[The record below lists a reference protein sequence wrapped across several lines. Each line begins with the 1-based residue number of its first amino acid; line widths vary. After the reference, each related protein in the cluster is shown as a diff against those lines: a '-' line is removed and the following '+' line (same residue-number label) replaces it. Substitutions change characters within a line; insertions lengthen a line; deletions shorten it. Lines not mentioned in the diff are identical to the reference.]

1 MVTTSWTIVC
11 VDVVKKWWTT
21 MSSSLESDLR
31 ELRSL
36 QMATT
41 SLSEDS
47 RSIRYESNQSQ
58 AVSTS
63 ILAPSYDCNSMAAK
77 TFINDRSRNGRQ
89 KGVHKMTSV
98 AKKTDYCWRRAARSS
113 TYHYVA
119 PEPYPKYKQ
128 SVYKALKA
136 SLGMYDL
143 LALVHLVPAPWD
155 HAFKPPYYPS
165 LPVPITLQFGT
176 VELERD
182 CISAICT

>member
-1 MVTTSWTIVC
+1 
-11 VDVVKKWWTT
+11 

-77 TFINDRSRNGRQ
+77 TFINDRLVLKSSKLCKPSVSR
-89 KGVHKMTSV
+89 
-98 AKKTDYCWRRAARSS
+98 A
-113 TYHYVA
+113 
-119 PEPYPKYKQ
+119 
-128 SVYKALKA
+128 
-136 SLGMYDL
+136 
-143 LALVHLVPAPWD
+143 
-155 HAFKPPYYPS
+155 
-165 LPVPITLQFGT
+165 
-176 VELERD
+176 
-182 CISAICT
+182 

>member
-77 TFINDRSRNGRQ
+77 TFINDRIVDLPLCGSRTLSQVQAERVQGAEGQSRYVRPVGSGTLGAGALGPRFQ
-89 KGVHKMTSV
+89 TALLPLTSRP
-98 AKKTDYCWRRAARSS
+98 DYTAVRHRRTR
-113 TYHYVA
+113 
-119 PEPYPKYKQ
+119 
-128 SVYKALKA
+128 
-136 SLGMYDL
+136 
-143 LALVHLVPAPWD
+143 
-155 HAFKPPYYPS
+155 
-165 LPVPITLQFGT
+165 
-176 VELERD
+176 ERLYLSNLYLT
-182 CISAICT
+182 I